1 MLKKK
6 MIESKHW
13 RADIDDICQKVL
25 TEVFGEGHVFGLDE
39 FNTLCTVIEKTLAC
53 VSENSDE
60 DKINHIYDLDYV
72 RTSGF
77 LMSQSA
83 VREMINN
90 G

>member
-1 MLKKK
+1 

-13 RADIDDICQKVL
+13 HADIDDICQKVL

-53 VSENSDE
+53 VSESSGG
-60 DKINHIYDLDYV
+60 DKINHDFDYV
-72 RTSGF
+72 RASGF

-83 VREMINN
+83 VREMTDN